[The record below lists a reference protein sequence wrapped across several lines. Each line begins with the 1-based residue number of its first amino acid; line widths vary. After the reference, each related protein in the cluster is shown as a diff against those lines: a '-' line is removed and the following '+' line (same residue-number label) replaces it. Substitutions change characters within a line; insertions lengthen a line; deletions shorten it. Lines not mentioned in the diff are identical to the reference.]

1 MASTEFTA
9 PDVESAIAQGLAQ
22 LGLIRA
28 DVRIEILDEGAK
40 GVLGI
45 GARQARVRL
54 TPYEDTVSSPAPK
67 TQPAPQP
74 RASTDDDGVDDDDA
88 RDGGDFDD
96 ELDDDLSDDADENGD
111 DQGDFDEDDS
121 SDEEATDE
129 AVDGNDG
136 APMIEGQDFAVE
148 IVRNILDKMGF
159 KRATANG
166 RSLLPMDDAD
176 QPSIRVDIDVEERDE
191 EGFLAHNGEAL
202 QAMQTIVQTMW
213 SHKTKSN
220 VRINLDVNGYKA
232 RRQEK
237 LMNMATRMAER
248 VVESGRP
255 ITLEPMPAFD
265 RRIVHMVLRDHPQV
279 YTQSM
284 GEGASRKVQIK
295 LKDARAE

>member
-45 GARQARVRL
+45 GARHARVRL
-54 TPYEDTVSSPAPK
+54 TPYEDTPPPTPK
-67 TQPAPQP
+67 AQPAAKP
-74 RASTDDDGVDDDDA
+74 AVADDADDDEHDDA
-88 RDGGDFDD
+88 EDD
-96 ELDDDLSDDADENGD
+96 ELDDELSDDDDIDDVDVDVDDADSD
-111 DQGDFDEDDS
+111 ADS
-121 SDEEATDE
+121 A
-129 AVDGNDG
+129 DG

-159 KRATANG
+159 KRATATG

-176 QPSIRVDIDVEERDE
+176 QPSITIDIDVDERDE

-237 LMNMATRMAER
+237 LMNMASRMAER
-248 VVESGRP
+248 VVESGRA

-265 RRIVHMVLRDHPQV
+265 RRIVHMVLRDHPRV
-279 YTQSM
+279 YTESL
-284 GEGASRKVQIK
+284 GEGSSRKVQIK
-295 LKDARAE
+295 LKDEQSE